1 MRMFL
6 RKTRLQREPLSVTMS
21 GVRLG
26 ERALQI
32 GDDDLRRIAL
42 TAAKSGLT
50 GTAAIVVRDDAAAAR
65 VQRAIA
71 DTGALADVHVVRD
84 GALPFADGAF
94 DAIVVHDPSHSIAAT
109 DPGARAQWLRECLR
123 VLRGGG
129 RMVVIEVGKA
139 GGLRA
144 LLSGGKGS
152 RGTGESE
159 GTAAA
164 LRAGGFM
171 TVRVLGDREGLR
183 FVEGLK
189 SN

>member
-1 MRMFL
+1 
-6 RKTRLQREPLSVTMS
+6 MS

-32 GDDDLRRIAL
+32 GDDDLRCIAL
-42 TAAKSGLT
+42 IAAKSGLT
-50 GTAAIVVRDDAAAAR
+50 GTAAVVVRDDAAAAR
-65 VQRAIA
+65 VQRVIA
-71 DTGALADVHVVRD
+71 DTGALADVQVMPG

-94 DAIVVHDPSHSIAAT
+94 DAIVVHNPSHTVTST
-109 DPGARAQWLRECLR
+109 DAVARAQWLGECLR

-129 RMVVIEVGKA
+129 RMVVIEAGAA

-144 LLSGGKGS
+144 LLAGGKRS
-152 RGTGESE
+152 RDTGESE
-159 GTAAA
+159 GTLAA
-164 LRAGGFM
+164 LRAGGFAA
-171 TVRVLGDREGLR
+171 VRVLGDRDGLR